1 MGMPVKLSDE
11 LVDSARAEAA
21 NSDRSITG
29 QIEHWAKIGRSVEAV
44 LGHNEIQALKRS
56 PQSPA
61 LSTVTHRA
69 IQVALERVVSETDRS
84 LLSRRVRAG
93 RTVYQIDPSG
103 SGLTERIE
111 PNGTRTLGRF
121 ANRRFVPVPPSRS
134 RLHS

>member
-21 NSDRSITG
+21 STDRSITG

-44 LGHNEIQALKRS
+44 LGHKEVQALKRS
-56 PQSPA
+56 PQSA
-61 LSTVTHRA
+61 TLTATSHRA
-69 IQVALERVVSETDRS
+69 IQAALAQVVSETN
-84 LLSRRVRAG
+84 RRALAGRLRTG

-111 PNGTRTLGRF
+111 SDGTRTLGKF
-121 ANRRFVPVPPSRS
+121 TDRRFVPTPPSRS
-134 RLHS
+134 RAR